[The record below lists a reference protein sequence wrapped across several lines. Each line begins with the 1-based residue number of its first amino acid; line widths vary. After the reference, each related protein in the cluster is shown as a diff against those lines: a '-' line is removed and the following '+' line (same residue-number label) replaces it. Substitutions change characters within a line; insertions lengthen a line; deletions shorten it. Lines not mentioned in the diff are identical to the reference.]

1 MPNSEPFAA
10 EEAALRDL
18 AMRFPGATE
27 EFPWGHRAIKVK
39 GKIFVTIVTASGALT
54 VSAKLPD
61 SNTYALTQ
69 PYAEPTGYGLGK
81 HGWVTC
87 TFGAGAAVPMDLLE
101 EWIEESY
108 RAVAPKKLVL
118 ARNAQLGGAEPPLVP
133 PPLLAPAPAPT
144 PKPTKKA
151 PAKKNAPRPRK
162 KK

>member
-1 MPNSEPFAA
+1 MPDAEPFSA

-39 GKIFVTIVTASGALT
+39 GKIFVTVVTANGTLT

-69 PYAEPTGYGLGK
+69 PCAKPTGYGLGK

-87 TFGAGAAVPMDLLE
+87 TFAEGDEVPMDLLE

-108 RAVAPKKLVL
+108 RAVAPKKFVL
-118 ARNAQLGGAEPPLVP
+118 ARNAQLGGAEPMIP
-133 PPLLAPAPAPT
+133 PPLLLPPVASV
-144 PKPTKKA
+144 PKSKA
-151 PAKKNAPRPRK
+151 AKKLPK